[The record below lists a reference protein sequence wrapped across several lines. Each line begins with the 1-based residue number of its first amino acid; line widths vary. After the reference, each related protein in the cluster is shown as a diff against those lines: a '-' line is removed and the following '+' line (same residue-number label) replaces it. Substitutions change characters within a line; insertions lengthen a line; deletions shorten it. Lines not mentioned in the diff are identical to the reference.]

1 LLLKLD
7 SFEEK
12 IDNNKVDDDNFLDV
26 LENTISEGDYNNFY
40 TSKYNNY
47 EIEINKEYLNQ

>member
-1 LLLKLD
+1 MNDKIEAWIDRLD
-7 SFEEK
+7 KYNICPYAAKSRRC
-12 IDNNKVDDDNFLDV
+12 IV
-26 LENTISEGDYNNFY
+26 EGDYNNFY